1 MIEIVLTQYE
11 KHQPHDI
18 VLKTC
23 QCKNETEAARWLR
36 DSWDNECDDIFGK
49 NPIKIRKLAKQ
60 IKETG
65 DVMIETPY
73 CADTKITWTIVRH

>member
-18 VLKTC
+18 VLDSYKC
-23 QCKNETEAARWLR
+23 DSETEAARWLR
-36 DSWDNECDDIFGK
+36 DSWDNECEDMFGK

-65 DVMIETPY
+65 DVVIDSPWE
-73 CADTKITWTIVRH
+73 CDAQLTWTIIKH